1 MSTEQQ
7 SAAEHVVDRTG
18 WPAGEWDGE
27 PDKLSWTD
35 ATTGL
40 PCLIVRNRMGALC
53 GYVAVDSTHRL
64 YRTDYDRIDADIDVH
79 GGLTYSDAC
88 QGAICHV
95 PEPGKPDDVWW
106 FGFDCLHS
114 GDVAPDDVAPDML
127 TRTGRDWHARYRN
140 VAYVRRECERLA
152 AQLKAVA

>member
-1 MSTEQQ
+1 VSTEQQ

-27 PDKLSWTD
+27 PDKLFWTD

-64 YRTDYDRIDADIDVH
+64 YAPLIHIEAAFVGGVQVADA
-79 GGLTYSDAC
+79 SA
-88 QGAICHV
+88 
-95 PEPGKPDDVWW
+95 
-106 FGFDCLHS
+106 
-114 GDVAPDDVAPDML
+114 
-127 TRTGRDWHARYRN
+127 
-140 VAYVRRECERLA
+140 ERVL
-152 AQLKAVA
+152 

>member
-27 PDKLSWTD
+27 PDKLFWTD

-40 PCLIVRNRMGALC
+40 PCLIVRSRLGALC

-95 PEPGKPDDVWW
+95 PEPGKSDDVWW

-114 GDVAPDDVAPDML
+114 GDVVPGALFGID
-127 TRTGRDWHARYRN
+127 RNARYRN

-152 AQLKAVA
+152 AQLREAA